1 MYMLMLP
8 SVRNSDDGLR
18 IRKALIDERCKTMS
32 SNFIQLS
39 NEGYSDSLQ
48 RVMLSSCITS
58 PSIDSDISNRDR
70 SIVMAGYSG
79 GHAKLWLDGGS
90 GECRTLELPHDDNEG
105 AGAAGA
111 AQAAGGGG
119 VPVPLALGVAAQDRY
134 GELSFI
140 SVAANHS
147 IAVAVAGGGK
157 LHIWGTGAT
166 SPHLE
171 TFVVDPGTKVPS
183 DFLRNN
189 NIGGTLLDNPKSFY
203 FCFVSFFL
211 ERVTGLVIIN
221 QAPRGPCCTC
231 LPWSDLFAWRSC
243 MYLPRYI
250 Q

>member
-8 SVRNSDDGLR
+8 SVRNADDGLR

-147 IAVAVAGGGK
+147 IAVAVAGGGGNYTFGGLEQ
-157 LHIWGTGAT
+157 LHRTW
-166 SPHLE
+166 
-171 TFVVDPGTKVPS
+171 K
-183 DFLRNN
+183 R
-189 NIGGTLLDNPKSFY
+189 LL
-203 FCFVSFFL
+203 
-211 ERVTGLVIIN
+211 
-221 QAPRGPCCTC
+221 
-231 LPWSDLFAWRSC
+231 
-243 MYLPRYI
+243 
-250 Q
+250 

>member
-147 IAVAVAGGGK
+147 IAVAVAGGGETTH
-157 LHIWGTGAT
+157 LGDWSNFTAPGNVCCRSRHQ
-166 SPHLE
+166 SPQR
-171 TFVVDPGTKVPS
+171 FP
-183 DFLRNN
+183 
-189 NIGGTLLDNPKSFY
+189 
-203 FCFVSFFL
+203 
-211 ERVTGLVIIN
+211 
-221 QAPRGPCCTC
+221 A
-231 LPWSDLFAWRSC
+231 
-243 MYLPRYI
+243 
-250 Q
+250 